1 MGNPTTC
8 WKYQNLSADP
18 QNGGT
23 HDIFSAGGD
32 NSQVSVIHGGG
43 SNA

>member
-8 WKYQNLSADP
+8 WKYQNLSVDP

-23 HDIFSAGGD
+23 RDIFLAGGD
-32 NSQVSVIHGGG
+32 NCRVSVSRDVG